1 MRFPRTVR
9 LDSSDLQVF
18 DPAAA
23 AGEPA
28 VPGGFA
34 FAGREPETLTGK
46 ERQAFASGWLGTESF
61 GRASLVEVGEISE
74 AEFFQAIE
82 RLARHFVER
91 YGAPDLAAALPAA
104 REEVDYAAGLCE
116 HKLHTLLAIERGW
129 NEQGIA
135 ARFRVIVP
143 SRNPDH
149 ARIWE
154 IVEDKGETPEGRD

>member
-1 MRFPRTVR
+1 MKFPRVIR

-18 DPAAA
+18 APAAA

-28 VPGGFA
+28 VPGSFA

-74 AEFFQAIE
+74 AEFFQLVE

-91 YGAPDLAAALPAA
+91 YSAPDLATALHAEGEREAAA
-104 REEVDYAAGLCE
+104 RELLEIVRRDRAWDEEAARKQLLKYFEAWGPSDPLT
-116 HKLHTLLAIERGW
+116 LQTRRQLSTLL
-129 NEQGIA
+129 
-135 ARFRVIVP
+135 F
-143 SRNPDH
+143 S
-149 ARIWE
+149 
-154 IVEDKGETPEGRD
+154 

>member
-1 MRFPRTVR
+1 MRFPRTIR

-34 FAGREPETLTGK
+34 FAGHEPETLAGK

-74 AEFFQAIE
+74 AEFFQLVE

-91 YGAPDLAAALPAA
+91 YGAPDLATALPAA
-104 REEVDYAAGLCE
+104 REEADYAAGLSTTPRAYLVPVGNDYLRTSSSAE
-116 HKLHTLLAIERGW
+116 PVTRMATLYS
-129 NEQGIA
+129 
-135 ARFRVIVP
+135 F
-143 SRNPDH
+143 STS
-149 ARIWE
+149 
-154 IVEDKGETPEGRD
+154 K